1 MEQQIISFAF
11 LIAGIMVGVIATWL
25 IFRSRITT
33 AVTNAT
39 NNQQLETVRL
49 NERFSALQDE
59 NNRHQT
65 ALDECDVEIDNLRNQ
80 LNKMENERTTLAERA
95 SHQSESIKQLEQE
108 KETLVT
114 EKSELIQQ
122 VQSATAKVAELNAQ
136 LESEMAQGKEK
147 IGLLNEAKE
156 QLANQ
161 FKALANDILEEKS
174 KRFTEQNQYNME
186 QLLNPLKT
194 KLHEFQGK
202 VEEVYVNEGK
212 DRSALGEQVK
222 QLMSLNQQLSQDA
235 HNLTTALKGQSKT
248 QGNWGEFILE
258 RVLENSGLTKG
269 EHYKTQESHT
279 REDGTR
285 AQPDVIIYLPEN
297 KHIIIDAKVSIVAY
311 NDYVN
316 AESDV
321 AKSAALKRHII
332 SVRTHLKDLSSKSYQ
347 DLHQLKSLD
356 YVIMFVPIEPAF
368 MLALAE
374 DGELWQEALAKN
386 VFLVSPSTLLCVLR
400 TISHLWKQEQ
410 QSRNAQDIAKR
421 GGELYDKLT
430 GFVGDLEKVG
440 ERLHQ
445 AQKSYDD
452 AFSKFKSGR
461 GNVISQAEKL
471 KEMGLKTSKSLPA
484 PLVEFAIENSN
495 NLS

>member
-1 MEQQIISFAF
+1 M
-11 LIAGIMVGVIATWL
+11 
-25 IFRSRITT
+25 
-33 AVTNAT
+33 
-39 NNQQLETVRL
+39 L
-49 NERFSALQDE
+49 ND
-59 NNRHQT
+59 
-65 ALDECDVEIDNLRNQ
+65 
-80 LNKMENERTTLAERA
+80 
-95 SHQSESIKQLEQE
+95 
-108 KETLVT
+108 
-114 EKSELIQQ
+114 
-122 VQSATAKVAELNAQ
+122 
-136 LESEMAQGKEK
+136 
-147 IGLLNEAKE
+147 AKE

-174 KRFTEQNQYNME
+174 KRFTEQNQSNIE

-202 VEEVYVNEGK
+202 VEEVYVQEGK

-222 QLMSLNQQLSQDA
+222 QLMSLNQQLSKDA

-297 KHIIIDAKVSIVAY
+297 KHIIVDAKVSIVAY

-321 AKSAALKRHII
+321 AKSAALKRHVT
-332 SVRTHLKDLSSKSYQ
+332 SVRSHLKELSGKSYQ

-421 GGELYDKLT
+421 GGELRQINGLCVRLRKSRRSSESSTKKLRRC
-430 GFVGDLEKVG
+430 F
-440 ERLHQ
+440 
-445 AQKSYDD
+445 
-452 AFSKFKSGR
+452 
-461 GNVISQAEKL
+461 
-471 KEMGLKTSKSLPA
+471 
-484 PLVEFAIENSN
+484 
-495 NLS
+495 